1 MPHTS
6 GQQKYSVRRDG
17 HLDYNRRVPVHAQSS
32 YGKIIRIRLD
42 DEASA
47 ELLTQRLD
55 AIWQQEVNRAGF
67 AGDLQP
73 VQG

>member
-6 GQQKYSVRRDG
+6 GQKKYSVRRDG
-17 HLDYNRRVPVHAQSS
+17 YLDYGRRVAVHAQSS
-32 YGKIIRIRLD
+32 YGKIIRIRQG

-55 AIWQQEVNRAGF
+55 AIWQQDMN
-67 AGDLQP
+67 
-73 VQG
+73 